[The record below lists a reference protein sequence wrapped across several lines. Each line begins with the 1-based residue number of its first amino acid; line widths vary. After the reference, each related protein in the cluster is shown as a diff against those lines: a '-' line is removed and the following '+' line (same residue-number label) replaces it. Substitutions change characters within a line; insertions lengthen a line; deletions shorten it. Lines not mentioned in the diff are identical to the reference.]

1 MDDGVTRLP
10 FGEGS
15 IQIRLL
21 EEKEVTVVAHQRW
34 QSAMVVLAER
44 GGGGLTSTVVVTP
57 HDQG

>member
-21 EEKEVTVVAHQRW
+21 EEKEVAVVAQ
-34 QSAMVVLAER
+34 
-44 GGGGLTSTVVVTP
+44 
-57 HDQG
+57 